1 MLLAVDVGNT
11 NLTLGVYRGPGVI
24 GHWRLKTDPSQTI
37 DGWGVLFR
45 NLFSLSQLDITGI
58 HGIIISSVVPQLDA
72 SLEQMSERYFHAQP
86 LFVTAQTDT
95 GLILKT
101 DNPAEVGADR
111 IVNSVAAYH
120 RFGGPCI
127 AVDFGTAV
135 TFDAISRK
143 GEYLGGLISAGI
155 GVTSDALFRRTA
167 RLPRIDVREPATVIG
182 ANTVA
187 MLQSGLYYGTLAMMD
202 GILERMLEVLGPET
216 TVVATGGEARVI
228 CPASR
233 YVKHVDEYLTLEG
246 LRIVWERNSGR
257 SASAKSRKTATKET
271 STSKASRATKGKKSR
286 K

>member
-1 MLLAVDVGNT
+1 MLFAVDVGNT
-11 NLTLGVYRGPGVI
+11 NLTLGVYRGRELI

-45 NLFSLSQLDITGI
+45 NLFSLSNLPISEI
-58 HGIIISSVVPQLDA
+58 RGIIISSVVPQLDF
-72 SLEQMSERYFHAQP
+72 SLEQMSERYFQAQP
-86 LFVTAQTDT
+86 LFVTAATDT

-120 RFGGPCI
+120 RFGGPSI

-135 TFDAISRK
+135 TFDAISKK
-143 GEYLGGLISAGI
+143 GEYLGGLIAAGI
-155 GVTSDALFRRTA
+155 SVTSDALFRRTA
-167 RLPRIDVREPATVIG
+167 RLPRIDVREPAKVIG

-202 GILERMLEVLGPET
+202 GILERMLEVLGPKT

-233 YVKHVDEYLTLEG
+233 YVKHIDEHLTLEG
-246 LRIVWERNSGR
+246 LRIVWERNH
-257 SASAKSRKTATKET
+257 AAKPTK
-271 STSKASRATKGKKSR
+271 RR
-286 K
+286 R